1 MRYLIPTLSLL
12 AISACSDEPAPE
24 ELTQQALAEIESE
37 AMAEPDVLNVTEAFA
52 DYLGA
57 WRYQDGTVRQI
68 FIGQSDNSVLA
79 CMQIS
84 DGPDQWVQVSEGVY
98 VADNDNRSFTGVFTG
113 SGMGVDELTVT
124 GYPVPEG
131 GLDFINRARIDE
143 TQAVT
148 YETWSEPDEGQFEYI
163 IEQEVQGGGRN
174 VLFSG
179 IWERVTLVE
188 ASCDPS

>member
-1 MRYLIPTLSLL
+1 MRFLIPSLSLL
-12 AISACSDEPAPE
+12 AFTDCSEEQAPE
-24 ELTQQALAEIESE
+24 ELTEQTLAEIEAE
-37 AMAEPDVLNVTEAFA
+37 ARTEPDTLTVTDIFS

-57 WRYQDGTVRQI
+57 WRYEDGTVRQI
-68 FIGQSDNSVLA
+68 FVGQADNSVLA

-84 DGPDQWVQVSEGVY
+84 DGPDQWVQVSQGVY
-98 VADNDNRSFTGVFTG
+98 VADDDHRSFTGVFTG
-113 SGMGVDELTVT
+113 AGMGFDELSVT

-143 TQAVT
+143 TIAVT
-148 YETWSEPDEGQFEYI
+148 YETWSAPDDGRFEYI